1 MKKLGILILLFA
13 SLQACQ
19 KEEIE
24 NQTNTAEL
32 TNGLATTG
40 RLTTPVTA
48 LPAIY
53 VAGIDVNRFRPLLQK
68 DMDLNPNKIGFIF
81 FRAVN
86 RTYLGNNS
94 FSLSTEL
101 NLGTQVQL
109 ARANGIPVSFYHRLL
124 AMPSTKVNPFDD
136 AKAQAQ
142 KLIDAIDATGGLKP
156 GDKGPIVD
164 IERKPDEAAS
174 EMWNQLTAEQRMNFI
189 ITFNFTL
196 EVKYG
201 IKPIVYMQESFI
213 TEFLNSPSVLAT
225 VVNKANYNSQLLTL
239 GRSLLWEVNIDGY
252 PEVIA
257 PFTRASFSQISF
269 GERVTNLRP
278 VPLVDN
284 VGEEK
289 KDQDIFHGNYGN
301 LLDISYG
308 ASTLTFKRLDKGLV
322 VARLQQQLKSLG
334 FYSGTIGIY
343 KNAIFDLA
351 TENAVKSFQQA
362 KGLAVNGIVNQAT
375 WKSMF
380 GI

>member
-1 MKKLGILILLFA
+1 MKKLSILFFTFA
-13 SLQACQ
+13 ILQACQ
-19 KEEIE
+19 KEEINNSTDAVE
-24 NQTNTAEL
+24 PTFGA
-32 TNGLATTG
+32 ATTG
-40 RLTTPVTA
+40 RLTTPITA
-48 LPAIY
+48 LPAVF

-101 NLGTQVQL
+101 NLATQVQL

-142 KLIDAIDATGGLKP
+142 KLIDAITAAGGLKP
-156 GDKGPIVD
+156 GDKAPIVD

-189 ITFNFTL
+189 ITFNYTL

-225 VVNKANYNSQLLTL
+225 VVNKVNYNSQLQTL

-301 LLDISYG
+301 LLDISFG

-322 VARLQQQLKSLG
+322 VARLQQQLKNLG
-334 FYSGTIGIY
+334 YFNGAIGIY

-351 TENAVKSFQQA
+351 TENAVKQFQQA
-362 KGLAVNGIVNQAT
+362 KGISVTGIVNQAT

>member
-1 MKKLGILILLFA
+1 MKKFSILFFTFA
-13 SLQACQ
+13 ILQACQ
-19 KEEIE
+19 KEAI
-24 NQTNTAEL
+24 NNTTSGVEP
-32 TNGLATTG
+32 TFGVATTG

-48 LPAIY
+48 LPAVY

-94 FSLSTEL
+94 FSFSTEA
-101 NLGTQVQL
+101 NLATQVQL

-124 AMPSTKVNPFDD
+124 AMPSTVANPFTD

-142 KLIDAIDATGGLKP
+142 KLIDAIAAAGGLLP
-156 GDKGPIVD
+156 GDKAPIVD

-189 ITFNFTL
+189 ITFNYTL

-225 VVNKANYNSQLLTL
+225 VVNKANYNSQLQTL

-301 LLDISYG
+301 LLDISHD
-308 ASTLTFKRLDKGLV
+308 ASTLTYKKLDKGLV
-322 VARLQQQLKSLG
+322 VARLQQQLKNLG
-334 FYSGTIGIY
+334 YFNGTIGVY

-351 TENAVKSFQQA
+351 TENAVKQFQQA
-362 KGLAVNGIVNQAT
+362 KGISITGIVNQAT